1 MLVKLT
7 LEETR
12 GAFRAFDGPDSESA
26 LGEMTFSRLGESDII
41 VDHTGVPESS
51 RGRGVGRVLF
61 DEMVSWSRANKVRV
75 IPLCPFAARL
85 FEQVAEARD
94 VLKQD

>member
-12 GAFRAFDGPDSESA
+12 GAFHAFDGEQT
-26 LGEMTFSRLGESDII
+26 LGEMTFSRLGEHDII
-41 VDHTGVPESS
+41 VDHTGVREQA
-51 RGRGVGRVLF
+51 RGRGVGRLLF
-61 DEMVSWSRANKVRV
+61 DEMVSWSRKQQLHV

-85 FEQVAEARD
+85 FETLPEVRD